1 MTRVFREPRT
11 DVDQDIMDISLRSAG
26 AITLLHLTGRLIVGA
41 EEREL
46 VPLRNTI
53 GALIK
58 AGHLDIVVDLSGL
71 THLDARGLGE
81 LATAMK
87 TVDRAGGRLTL
98 SAASPRVARM
108 LHVTRLDTA
117 FEWLEKEEM
126 RA

>member
-1 MTRVFREPRT
+1 
-11 DVDQDIMDISLRSAG
+11 MDISLRSAG
-26 AITLLHLTGRLIVGA
+26 AITVLRLAGRLIVGA
-41 EEREL
+41 DEHEL

-53 GALIK
+53 GALVK

-87 TVDRAGGRLTL
+87 TVDHAGGHLTL

-108 LHVTRLDTA
+108 LAVTRLDTA
-117 FEWLEKEEM
+117 FARLEKEEV
-126 RA
+126 RV